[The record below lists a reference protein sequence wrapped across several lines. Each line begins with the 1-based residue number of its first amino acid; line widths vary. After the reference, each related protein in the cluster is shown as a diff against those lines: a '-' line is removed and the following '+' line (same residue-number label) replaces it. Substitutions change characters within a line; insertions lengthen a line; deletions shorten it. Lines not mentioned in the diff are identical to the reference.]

1 MKKLINLLIDYD
13 RYFVMSDD
21 HRIYEAG
28 LDQEKKIL
36 DEIKNHELH
45 DMLSYL
51 ESLKEDII
59 KFKNKL

>member
-13 RYFVMSDD
+13 RYFMMSDD
-21 HRIYEAG
+21 HRIYETG
-28 LDQEKKIL
+28 LEQEKKIL
-36 DEIKNHELH
+36 EEVSKHELS

-51 ESLKEDII
+51 ELLKTDII

>member
-1 MKKLINLLIDYD
+1 
-13 RYFVMSDD
+13 MSDD

-51 ESLKEDII
+51 ELLKADII